1 MNGNISRKYL
11 SQKVVLG
18 FPFVWRTGSQMLDG
32 WEKEIK
38 LLFRIPFGHEW
49 KDISTRSVTK
59 SCPCFSFW
67 AEKVFV
73 WSWSVVGGQQCS
85 AAATNRNDRGQSPPT
100 DRPKCLLL
108 VNRRKSNE
116 AFPFSRDMLI
126 VLGNPSLLFSP
137 LWICELIAEAFVVR
151 SEAGGRKILD
161 MHRFLWNAHS
171 WTAYAKST
179 GEKSV
184 KLWILAVMAQTE
196 QLKFEKETERQNEQ
210 HQMCKVLLQKVMS
223 EMQRF
228 VPNRSACKYMH
239 CLLYIAVMEQ
249 GWNHG

>member
-1 MNGNISRKYL
+1 MNGNISGNICHKKLYL
-11 SQKVVLG
+11 FS
-18 FPFVWRTGSQMLDG
+18 PFFWRTGSQMLGDNG
-32 WEKEIK
+32 KEIK
-38 LLFRIPFGHEW
+38 LLFKFLFGHEW

-100 DRPKCLLL
+100 DRPKWLLL

-116 AFPFSRDMLI
+116 AFPFSRDILI
-126 VLGNPSLLFSP
+126 VLGNTNSSFSSLN
-137 LWICELIAEAFVVR
+137 LWAHCWGIC
-151 SEAGGRKILD
+151 GQNWGRRLKNTWHAQVSLERPQLD
-161 MHRFLWNAHS
+161 CLCQINRR
-171 WTAYAKST
+171 
-179 GEKSV
+179 EKCQT
-184 KLWILAVMAQTE
+184 LNLAVMAQTE
-196 QLKFEKETERQNEQ
+196 QLKFEKETAMQNEQ

-239 CLLYIAVMEQ
+239 
-249 GWNHG
+249 

>member
-1 MNGNISRKYL
+1 MVRKRKSSSYLEFHLVMNGKISARDL
-11 SQKVVLG
+11 SQ
-18 FPFVWRTGSQMLDG
+18 
-32 WEKEIK
+32 
-38 LLFRIPFGHEW
+38 
-49 KDISTRSVTK
+49 K

-100 DRPKCLLL
+100 DRPKWLLL

-116 AFPFSRDMLI
+116 AFPFSRDILI
-126 VLGNPSLLFSP
+126 VLGNPSPLSS

-151 SEAGGRKILD
+151 SEAGGWKILD

-179 GEKSV
+179 GGKSV

-196 QLKFEKETERQNEQ
+196 QLKFEKETAR
-210 HQMCKVLLQKVMS
+210 
-223 EMQRF
+223 
-228 VPNRSACKYMH
+228 
-239 CLLYIAVMEQ
+239 
-249 GWNHG
+249 